1 LDIPSKIGN
10 ATVVAIAD
18 GAFKGQKN
26 LKKVT
31 LPNTITSIGKDA
43 FKNCVS
49 LDVNAIVMPNQPKLK
64 VGKGAFTGCKVAAIT
79 AVPGEPKAGTNVAGY
94 KVATSVSGF
103 KLNAKLGTWT
113 ATFKKPGTY
122 EAVLFKPGV
131 ALKAVRINVGA
142 FPIVTIKTDGAD
154 DKCSV
159 KGAGAYLMGKKVS
172 LSAKASKEKIFLGFY
187 DEKGVRLTDQTK
199 YSFVMSNK
207 NVTVTAKFTV
217 EKITIDTTAITQAQW
232 RVGQHYTILLPVDA
246 ESGVKTVKAKL
257 PSGLKLTKM
266 MDEWYV
272 TGSPKKAG
280 AYSVSFTVNTKQKK
294 SLTKVAV
301 ITVAVEDVKVVVD
314 LLKNTTFQLGATI
327 GIPIT
332 AHSPSG
338 IKSVKA
344 SKLPA
349 GMKVQKV
356 NDQWIVTGTPKKAG
370 TYTVTITIT
379 TKAGTKWMQVVPV
392 IVTEPLT
399 WMAGRYEGVI
409 TYNWYDDDYFAWD
422 NMLGYAILEIDA
434 NGNVVGAAALTEF
447 NAIYGV
453 VDAKATVVEQTANK
467 IKLHVT
473 MDWYDEVTDE
483 VLTSYPTD
491 LILEKRGNVVT
502 LTYQSTYSSTDYMT
516 GVLSRGTK

>member
-1 LDIPSKIGN
+1 
-10 ATVVAIAD
+10 
-18 GAFKGQKN
+18 
-26 LKKVT
+26 
-31 LPNTITSIGKDA
+31 
-43 FKNCVS
+43 
-49 LDVNAIVMPNQPKLK
+49 
-64 VGKGAFTGCKVAAIT
+64 
-79 AVPGEPKAGTNVAGY
+79 
-94 KVATSVSGF
+94 
-103 KLNAKLGTWT
+103 
-113 ATFKKPGTY
+113 
-122 EAVLFKPGV
+122 
-131 ALKAVRINVGA
+131 
-142 FPIVTIKTDGAD
+142 
-154 DKCSV
+154 
-159 KGAGAYLMGKKVS
+159 
-172 LSAKASKEKIFLGFY
+172 
-187 DEKGVRLTDQTK
+187 
-199 YSFVMSNK
+199 
-207 NVTVTAKFTV
+207 
-217 EKITIDTTAITQAQW
+217 
-232 RVGQHYTILLPVDA
+232 VDA
-246 ESGVKTVKAKL
+246 ESGVTTVKAKL

-266 MDEWYV
+266 TDKWYV

-280 AYSVSFTVNTKQKK
+280 AYSASFTVNTKQKK

-301 ITVAVEDVKVVVD
+301 ITVAVEDVKVGVD

-370 TYTVTITIT
+370 TYYVTLTIT

-409 TYNWYDDDYFAWD
+409 TYNWYDDEYFAWD
-422 NMLGYAILEIDA
+422 NMLGYAIVEIDA

-516 GVLSRGTK
+516 GVLSK